1 MTEEEI
7 RRGYLEELVKVA
19 PDIAP
24 EDVGA
29 DDHLQD
35 DLALDSMDVLNFVA
49 ALHERF
55 GVDVPEREYPQI
67 ATLSVA
73 IGYLGQRIGVA
84 GRGGGMT

>member
-1 MTEEEI
+1 MW
-7 RRGYLEELVKVA
+7 
-19 PDIAP
+19 
-24 EDVGA
+24 GA

-84 GRGGGMT
+84 GRGGRHDIAATWPSGNRNSRWRRDAGLAAA